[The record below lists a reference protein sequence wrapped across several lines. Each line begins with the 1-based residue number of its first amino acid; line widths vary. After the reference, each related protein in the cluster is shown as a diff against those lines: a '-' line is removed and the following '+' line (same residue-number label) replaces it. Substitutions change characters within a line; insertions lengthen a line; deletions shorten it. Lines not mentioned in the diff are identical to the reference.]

1 MNSNFNKKKINFF
14 PNRRL
19 LKYLIITI
27 AFVLLFVFV
36 YLEFKNR
43 DRFTNII
50 QNISEKFNYQF
61 LHLELNQLNRVD
73 KSEVLKII
81 NKYYNQSIFLIP
93 LNDISNSL
101 HDLNWVKSVNLSTN
115 FKNKVN
121 IHIFEY
127 VPIGLFFYNNQLFYF
142 SKEGKIIENYREKIN
157 HKLIIF
163 YGKQVL
169 KEANNFLNGLE
180 KVNNINMMSIKEA
193 YYINER
199 RWDIK
204 LHNNIV
210 LNLAEKNIEGS
221 INNYN
226 KLIEKFNKSEIIS
239 IKNIDLRNN
248 EKAIINFR

>member
-81 NKYYNQSIFLIP
+81 NKYYNQSIFLIS

-169 KEANNFLNGLE
+169 KEANNFLNSL
-180 KVNNINMMSIKEA
+180 
-193 YYINER
+193 
-199 RWDIK
+199 
-204 LHNNIV
+204 
-210 LNLAEKNIEGS
+210 
-221 INNYN
+221 
-226 KLIEKFNKSEIIS
+226 
-239 IKNIDLRNN
+239 
-248 EKAIINFR
+248 